1 MINNPGGP
9 FYRVSQFRFHK
20 HLPPFPPHLLLL
32 IFLRYL
38 SLNSFD
44 SESSS
49 SKARHCL
56 PGCLLFPHS
65 HEDRPPH
72 PHSCLL
78 LPILHQ
84 ADAASLFHA
93 SVRWSLRAPSG
104 VIGCFVMSQRPEDC
118 GNYCSYYEQIEMIT
132 FDSQPHVMGWGVP
145 PATPLTQMWQNL
157 SELQRAGDGRTA
169 KCLTGNDEV
178 ESRSKSQPFTG
189 SQYTEALFTRT
200 GFWSGKN

>member
-20 HLPPFPPHLLLL
+20 HLLPFPPHLSFL

-44 SESSS
+44 SESRSS
-49 SKARHCL
+49 EARLCL

-65 HEDRPPH
+65 RGAPLPP
-72 PHSCLL
+72 SCLL

-132 FDSQPHVMGWGVP
+132 FDSQPPVMGWGP
-145 PATPLTQMWQNL
+145 PPHTSSFPQM
-157 SELQRAGDGRTA
+157 SELLRAGDA
-169 KCLTGNDEV
+169 KCLTDNDEV
-178 ESRSKSQPFTG
+178 ESQSKSQPLTG
-189 SQYTEALFTRT
+189 SQYTEELFTRT